1 MQTRRAFIRSTTT
14 AATLGMTAATLS
26 AQTRTLEWRNR
37 NDAMSYRRL
46 GRTGF
51 MVSEIVMGGNEINPG
66 NYKHVFNAID
76 QGLNYLDTAPAY
88 GRGQSELGFAKV
100 LKEVGRDRVF
110 LNSKISLWDDNRN
123 EKFKTIYDS
132 LDQSVQRKLQ
142 SQVSQTIKEKQA
154 ADSDYLVQYF
164 GSQKKELEAAVLSN
178 VMEANYGRQ
187 VDRHKNYKQLILQS
201 VDESL
206 ARLGTDHLDIVMCPH
221 GASSEEELTL
231 YPEIR
236 EAFDQLKQSGKVRFL
251 GVSSHSDPA
260 GVLKGAIKAEIY
272 SVAMVAYNI
281 VNHPYM
287 QATFKQA
294 HDHGV
299 GVIAMKVA
307 RPVNPGPGRVAV
319 DARRIQKIQSAIPG
333 AWSIPQKA
341 YLWALKTPNLSAV
354 ISNMVNLE
362 QVEANLRL
370 PGALRKS

>member
-14 AATLGMTAATLS
+14 AATLGISAANLS
-26 AQTRTLEWRNR
+26 VEADNVEWRNR

-51 MVSEIVMGGNEINPG
+51 MVSEIVMGGNEINPN
-66 NYKHVFNAID
+66 NYKHVLNAID

-123 EKFKTIYDS
+123 EKFKVIYDS
-132 LDQSVQRKLQ
+132 LDQSAQRKLQ
-142 SQVSQTIKEKQA
+142 SQVSRTIKEKQA
-154 ADSDYLVQYF
+154 ADPDYLVNYF
-164 GSQKKELEAAVLSN
+164 GSQRNELEAAVLSN
-178 VMEANYGRQ
+178 VMESQYGRLI
-187 VDRHKNYKQLILQS
+187 DRNRNYKQVILKS

-231 YPEIR
+231 YPEVH
-236 EAFDQLKQSGKVRFL
+236 EAFNRLKQSGKVRYL

-260 GVLKGAIKAEIY
+260 GVLKGAIKAGIY

-281 VNHPYM
+281 VNHPFLHG
-287 QATFKQA
+287 ALKQA
-294 HDHGV
+294 NKNGV
-299 GVIAMKVA
+299 GVVAMKVA
-307 RPVNPGPGRVAV
+307 RAVNPGRGRGNV
-319 DARRIQKIQSAIPG
+319 DASRIQKIQSAVPG

-341 YLWALKTPNLSAV
+341 YLWALKNPHLSAA
-354 ISNMVNLE
+354 ISNMTNLE
-362 QVEANLRL
+362 QVEANLKL
-370 PGALRKS
+370 PQAMRES